1 MAGSR
6 CDAAEFACRVNTAAE
21 LVDAGVPV
29 ADAVLGLADR
39 FGCSLRQARR
49 YVDRAV
55 AGGPMP
61 VTESTVVFSIKLKL
75 PAALAIRAREH
86 ARDSGSTLSAVVAQA
101 LMEFLVRGRTR
112 PGGR

>member
-1 MAGSR
+1 MA
-6 CDAAEFACRVNTAAE
+6 DAARV
-21 LVDAGVPV
+21 
-29 ADAVLGLADR
+29 LADR

-61 VTESTVVFSIKLKL
+61 VAESAVVFSIKLKL
-75 PAALAIRAREH
+75 PAALAIRVREH
-86 ARDSGSTLSAVVAQA
+86 ARDSGSTLSEVVSQA
-101 LMEFLVRGRTR
+101 LAEFLVQGRTR

>member
-1 MAGSR
+1 M
-6 CDAAEFACRVNTAAE
+6 AAE

-29 ADAVLGLADR
+29 ADAAHRLADG

-55 AGGPMP
+55 IGGPMP
-61 VTESTVVFSIKLKL
+61 VAQQTVVFSIKLKL
-75 PAALAIRAREH
+75 PAALAIRVREH
-86 ARDSGSTLSAVVAQA
+86 ARDSGSTLSDVVSQA
-101 LMEFLVRGRTR
+101 LAEFLAPGRTR